1 MKKKANQTPNEIPSR
16 PKSKR
21 YIIMP
26 ALSSASSAANVTPI
40 ATPASPPTEED
51 DGEEKETIDVN
62 GDDDHDHDTASTTT
76 SSTATNKKQ
85 KKKQG
90 VAAADEGT
98 PVTNEKNATDTL
110 PSQLRKGKKGNN
122 KSEDKYKIGT
132 MLAIDLYGDD
142 NHFEAEL
149 KAYSRSANLKD
160 LNCCWV
166 KLKYTN
172 GNTIRSNDLNLAKV
186 IDLSQHDILEY
197 VDDATTEA
205 LPMEERGYLGRRI
218 IVQWSDGTC
227 VFFLLVSRSM
237 SILFISFNNNVEL

>member
-1 MKKKANQTPNEIPSR
+1 MKKKANQTPNEIPSG
-16 PKSKR
+16 PKSKC

-62 GDDDHDHDTASTTT
+62 GDDDDDHDTVTTTT

-85 KKKQG
+85 KKKQDT
-90 VAAADEGT
+90 ADEGT

-110 PSQLRKGKKGNN
+110 TSQLRKGKKGNN

-132 MLAIDLYGDD
+132 MLAIDLYGDG

-197 VDDATTEA
+197 VDDATTDA
-205 LPMEERGYLGRRI
+205 LPTEERGYLGRRI

-227 VFFLLVSRSM
+227 VFFLLVSSSM
-237 SILFISFNNNVEL
+237 SIFFISCNNNVEL

>member
-1 MKKKANQTPNEIPSR
+1 
-16 PKSKR
+16 
-21 YIIMP
+21 MP

-90 VAAADEGT
+90 AGTNADEGT

-149 KAYSRSANLKD
+149 KAYNRSANLKD